1 MEIGGVEV
9 VDTLVVLIVIV
20 DVVVVVV
27 PVVVV
32 VVDDGDDRDVSSFIP
47 PVSVR
52 FDSTG
57 VGVVD
62 DSVSLAVTPADD
74 DVSIVVD

>member
-20 DVVVVVV
+20 DVVVVV